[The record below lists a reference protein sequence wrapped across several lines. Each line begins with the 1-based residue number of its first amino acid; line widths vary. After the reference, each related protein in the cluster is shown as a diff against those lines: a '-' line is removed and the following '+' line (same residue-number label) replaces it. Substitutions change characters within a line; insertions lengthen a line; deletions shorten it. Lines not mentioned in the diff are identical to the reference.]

1 MVGAVLELS
10 SSWVSS
16 ALSAPLQKPLFPVI
30 SMLTWNTKF
39 RVNLPK
45 FGPKTGPEIGSK
57 KGFKTRPKWV
67 FQFWPPFWSQFWAQF
82 GFQFWSQFWSQ
93 FWVRFWSQFWAH
105 FGSKSNSFLWLLIA
119 LYRSFKRN
127 QVRRKDGSR
136 SDEKPFCGDKGASKH
151 LAGIQSGTREL
162 HWEKPNL
169 TRIFPKCLLEVK
181 VEKDFN
187 ICILDFWN
195 CIFQDFS
202 PILYRPKDLLACLP
216 GCPWFINSSNIFAWL
231 VFFETVQICKNKGDT
246 AGVFEGKFFTDNLIA

>member
-82 GFQFWSQFWSQ
+82 GFQFWSQFWPQ

-105 FGSKSNSFLWLLIA
+105 FGSKSNSFCGFWLRC
-119 LYRSFKRN
+119 RSGASI
-127 QVRRKDGSR
+127 VSR
-136 SDEKPFCGDKGASKH
+136 SGAKMIPEAMRNHACRDKGASKH

-162 HWEKPNL
+162 HWEKPN
-169 TRIFPKCLLEVK
+169 K
-181 VEKDFN
+181 N
-187 ICILDFWN
+187 
-195 CIFQDFS
+195 
-202 PILYRPKDLLACLP
+202 LP
-216 GCPWFINSSNIFAWL
+216 
-231 VFFETVQICKNKGDT
+231 
-246 AGVFEGKFFTDNLIA
+246 

>member
-82 GFQFWSQFWSQ
+82 GFQFWSQFWPQ

-105 FGSKSNSFLWLLIA
+105 FGSKSNSFCGFWLRC
-119 LYRSFKRN
+119 RS
-127 QVRRKDGSR
+127 
-136 SDEKPFCGDKGASKH
+136 GASRETRSGAKMVPEAMRNH
-151 LAGIQSGTREL
+151 FAGTKVLRNTLQVSNQARESYI
-162 HWEKPNL
+162 ERSL
-169 TRIFPKCLLEVK
+169 T
-181 VEKDFN
+181 
-187 ICILDFWN
+187 
-195 CIFQDFS
+195 
-202 PILYRPKDLLACLP
+202 
-216 GCPWFINSSNIFAWL
+216 
-231 VFFETVQICKNKGDT
+231 
-246 AGVFEGKFFTDNLIA
+246 

>member
-105 FGSKSNSFLWLLIA
+105 FGSKSNSFCGFWLRC
-119 LYRSFKRN
+119 RS
-127 QVRRKDGSR
+127 
-136 SDEKPFCGDKGASKH
+136 GASKETGSGAKMVPEAMRNH
-151 LAGIQSGTREL
+151 FAGTKVLRNTLQVSNQARESYI
-162 HWEKPNL
+162 ERSL

-181 VEKDFN
+181 AEKDFN

-202 PILYRPKDLLACLP
+202 PILLKHLVLKPLWRQNLDPVLGTETWVETSVEGQTLSAGRLVRQTKH
-216 GCPWFINSSNIFAWL
+216 INRFSL
-231 VFFETVQICKNKGDT
+231 EE
-246 AGVFEGKFFTDNLIA
+246 GV

>member
-82 GFQFWSQFWSQ
+82 GFQFWSQFWPQ

-105 FGSKSNSFLWLLIA
+105 FGSKSNSFCGFWLRC
-119 LYRSFKRN
+119 RS
-127 QVRRKDGSR
+127 
-136 SDEKPFCGDKGASKH
+136 GASRETRSGAKMVPEAMRNH
-151 LAGIQSGTREL
+151 FAGTKVLRNTLQVSNQTRESYI
-162 HWEKPNL
+162 ERSL

-181 VEKDFN
+181 AEKDFN

-202 PILYRPKDLLACLP
+202 PILYRPKDLLVCLL

>member
-67 FQFWPPFWSQFWAQF
+67 FQFWLP
-82 GFQFWSQFWSQ
+82 
-93 FWVRFWSQFWAH
+93 FWSQFWAH
-105 FGSKSNSFLWLLIA
+105 FGSKSNSFCGFWLRC
-119 LYRSFKRN
+119 RS
-127 QVRRKDGSR
+127 
-136 SDEKPFCGDKGASKH
+136 GASKETRSGAKMVPEAMRNH
-151 LAGIQSGTREL
+151 FAGTKVLRNTLQVSNQARESYI
-162 HWEKPNL
+162 ERSL

-181 VEKDFN
+181 AEKDFN

-202 PILYRPKDLLACLP
+202 PILLKHLVLKPLWRQNLDPVLGTETWVETSVEGQTLSAGRLVRQTKH
-216 GCPWFINSSNIFAWL
+216 INRFSL
-231 VFFETVQICKNKGDT
+231 EE
-246 AGVFEGKFFTDNLIA
+246 GV

>member
-105 FGSKSNSFLWLLIA
+105 FPNSFCGFWLRLQELQKKPGQA
-119 LYRSFKRN
+119 QRWFQK
-127 QVRRKDGSR
+127 
-136 SDEKPFCGDKGASKH
+136 DEKPFCGDKGASN
-151 LAGIQSGTREL
+151 SGTLNLPKMPPWSESWERFQHL
-162 HWEKPNL
+162 HFGHPK
-169 TRIFPKCLLEVK
+169 TFHRYCIAQRICWP
-181 VEKDFN
+181 
-187 ICILDFWN
+187 
-195 CIFQDFS
+195 
-202 PILYRPKDLLACLP
+202 ACR
-216 GCPWFINSSNIFAWL
+216 A
-231 VFFETVQICKNKGDT
+231 V
-246 AGVFEGKFFTDNLIA
+246 LIY

>member
-67 FQFWPPFWSQFWAQF
+67 FQFWPPFWSQFWA
-82 GFQFWSQFWSQ
+82 
-93 FWVRFWSQFWAH
+93 H
-105 FGSKSNSFLWLLIA
+105 FGSKSNSFCGFWLRC
-119 LYRSFKRN
+119 RS
-127 QVRRKDGSR
+127 
-136 SDEKPFCGDKGASKH
+136 GASKETRSGAKMVPEAMRNH
-151 LAGIQSGTREL
+151 FAGTKALRNTLQVSNQARESYI
-162 HWEKPNL
+162 ERSL
-169 TRIFPKCLLEVK
+169 TRISPKCLLEVK
-181 VEKDFN
+181 AEKDFN

-202 PILYRPKDLLACLP
+202 PILLKHLVLKPLWRQNLDPVLGTETWVETSVEGQTLCAGRLVRQTKH
-216 GCPWFINSSNIFAWL
+216 INRFSL
-231 VFFETVQICKNKGDT
+231 EE
-246 AGVFEGKFFTDNLIA
+246 GV